1 MVPEL
6 ILAEDVGDV
15 AEEINLQIEQFDT
28 DACEAFVDKNELITR
43 SRRHGQNMH
52 LSCTLNEIVDHRV
65 AGILV
70 TRRNSSSSSSVLW
83 IGTIWT
89 RYIGDSST
97 MSVRV
102 RPLLLLLVPS
112 LLLRM
117 RLLVEFGFV
126 LFDGR
131 NGVGQSES

>member
-1 MVPEL
+1 MPEL

-70 TRRNSSSSSSVLW
+70 TRRNCVLW